1 MPEMKKEAMNYE
13 LLISGLKEQIHSLEN
28 SVASTKAEMEHLKDI
43 FLKHFPHEIRTP
55 LNVITGLAYIL
66 SKDDQSVQQKE
77 LYTRYI
83 SSNSE
88 DLLTTIENLVDFS
101 MIKSGN
107 LQLNKSEFDLN
118 ELLDKLYDKFEEER
132 LVQGRYNIK
141 LLLNKFESGKKFP
154 VFSDPDRIRQILIQL
169 LRNSLRFTRK
179 GNITF
184 GYYPEDNSFIKFYVK
199 DTGEGIEENLKDF
212 VFDSFRKR
220 NGQPSNKNR
229 GLGMGLALVKEM
241 VVLLGGNSW
250 INSEKEKGSMVSFR
264 IPVKESKSLDE
275 CSEKKKKAIF
285 QGRHITI

>member
-1 MPEMKKEAMNYE
+1 MPEMKKESMNYE
-13 LLISGLKEQIHSLEN
+13 LLISGLKKQIYSLEN
-28 SVASTKAEMEHLKDI
+28 SIASTQADMDHLKNI
-43 FLKHFPHEIRTP
+43 FLKHLPHEIRTP

-88 DLLTTIENLVDFS
+88 DLLTTIDNLVDFS

-107 LQLNKSEFDLN
+107 LQLYKSEFDLN
-118 ELLDKLYDKFEEER
+118 LLLDKLYDKFDQER
-132 LVQGRYNIK
+132 LVQGRYEVN
-141 LLLNKFESGKKFP
+141 LLLNKFESGKEFP
-154 VFSDPDRIRQILIQL
+154 VFSDPDRLQQIFIQL

-184 GYYPEDNSFIKFYVK
+184 GYYPEDDSYIKLYVK
-199 DTGEGIEENLKDF
+199 DTGDGIDEDLKDF
-212 VFDSFRKR
+212 VFDSFRKHH
-220 NGQPSNKNR
+220 GQPSNKNR

-241 VVLLGGNSW
+241 IALLGGNSW

-264 IPVKESKSLDE
+264 IPVKQSKSMNE
-275 CSEKKKKAIF
+275 NSVVKNKVIF
-285 QGRHITI
+285 QGRHLAI

>member
-1 MPEMKKEAMNYE
+1 MNEMKKEAMNYE

-28 SVASTKAEMEHLKDI
+28 SITSTQAEMDHLKSI
-43 FLKHFPHEIRTP
+43 FLKHLPHEIRTP

-118 ELLDKLYDKFEEER
+118 ELFDELYDKFEGEKV
-132 LVQGRYNIK
+132 VQGRYGVK

-169 LRNSLRFTRK
+169 LRNSLRFTSN

-184 GYYPEDNSFIKFYVK
+184 GYYPEDDSYIKFYVK
-199 DTGEGIEENLKDF
+199 DTGDGIDEDLKDF
-212 VFDSFRKR
+212 VFDSFRKHH
-220 NGQPSNKNR
+220 GQPSNKNR

-250 INSEKEKGSMVSFR
+250 MNSEKEKGSMISFR
-264 IPVKESKSLDE
+264 IPVKENKSLNN
-275 CSEKKKKAIF
+275 SGLKKKAMI

>member
-1 MPEMKKEAMNYE
+1 MNEMKKEAMNYE

-28 SVASTKAEMEHLKDI
+28 SITSTQAEMDHLKSI
-43 FLKHFPHEIRTP
+43 FLKHLPHEIRTP

-107 LQLNKSEFDLN
+107 LQLNKTVFDLN
-118 ELLDKLYDKFEEER
+118 EFLDKLYDKFEGER
-132 LVQGRYNIK
+132 LVQGRYNVK
-141 LLLNKFESGKKFP
+141 LILNKFESDKKFL

-169 LRNSLRFTRK
+169 LRNSLRFTSN

-184 GYYPEDNSFIKFYVK
+184 GYYPEDDSYIKFCVK
-199 DTGEGIEENLKDF
+199 DNF
-212 VFDSFRKR
+212 VTTPSFT
-220 NGQPSNKNR
+220 PS
-229 GLGMGLALVKEM
+229 
-241 VVLLGGNSW
+241 
-250 INSEKEKGSMVSFR
+250 
-264 IPVKESKSLDE
+264 
-275 CSEKKKKAIF
+275 
-285 QGRHITI
+285 

>member
-1 MPEMKKEAMNYE
+1 MKKESMNYE

-28 SVASTKAEMEHLKDI
+28 SLASTQVEMNHLKDI
-43 FLKHFPHEIRTP
+43 FLKHLPHEIRTP

-66 SKDDQSVQQKE
+66 SKNDQSVQQKE

-83 SSNSE
+83 YSNSE

-107 LQLNKSEFDLN
+107 LQLNKSEFDMN
-118 ELLDKLYDKFEEER
+118 ELLDELYDKFEGER
-132 LVQGRYNIK
+132 VVQGRYGVK

-154 VFSDPDRIRQILIQL
+154 VYSDPDRIRQILIQL

-184 GYYPEDNSFIKFYVK
+184 GYYPEGDSYIKLYVK
-199 DTGEGIEENLKDF
+199 DTGDGIDEDLKDF
-212 VFDSFRKR
+212 VFDSFRKHH
-220 NGQPSNKNR
+220 GQPSNKNR

-250 INSEKEKGSMVSFR
+250 INSEKEKGSMISFR
-264 IPVKESKSLDE
+264 IPVKESKSLNE
-275 CSEKKKKAIF
+275 NSVVKKKAIF

>member
-1 MPEMKKEAMNYE
+1 MVKMKKEAMNYE

-28 SVASTKAEMEHLKDI
+28 SLATTHADMENLKDI
-43 FLKHFPHEIRTP
+43 FLKHLPHEIRTP

-66 SKDDQSVQQKE
+66 SKDDQSVKQKE

-118 ELLDKLYDKFEEER
+118 ELLDKLYDKFERER
-132 LVQGRYNIK
+132 VGQGRYAVKI
-141 LLLNKFESGKKFP
+141 LLNKFESGKEFP
-154 VFSDPDRIRQILIQL
+154 VFSDPERIRQIFIQL
-169 LRNSLRFTRK
+169 LRNSIRFTRN
-179 GNITF
+179 GTITF
-184 GYYPEDNSFIKFYVK
+184 GYYPEDDSYIKFYVK
-199 DTGEGIEENLKDF
+199 DTGDGIDEDLKDF

-220 NGQPSNKNR
+220 HGQPSNKNR

-250 INSEKEKGSMVSFR
+250 INSEKEEGSIISFR
-264 IPVKESKSLDE
+264 IPVKENKSLKN
-275 CSEKKKKAIF
+275 SEVKKKVIL
-285 QGRHITI
+285 QGKHITI

>member
-1 MPEMKKEAMNYE
+1 MPEIKREAMNNE

-28 SVASTKAEMEHLKDI
+28 SLTRTQAEMDHLKNI
-43 FLKHFPHEIRTP
+43 FLKHLPHEIRTP
-55 LNVITGLAYIL
+55 LNIITGLAYIL

-118 ELLDKLYDKFEEER
+118 ELLDKLYDKFEGDR
-132 LVQGRYNIK
+132 VIQGRYSVK
-141 LLLNKFESGKKFP
+141 LLLNKFESEKEFP
-154 VFSDPDRIRQILIQL
+154 VFSDPDRIRQIFIQL

-184 GYYPEDNSFIKFYVK
+184 GYYPEDDSYIKFYVK
-199 DTGEGIEENLKDF
+199 DTGDGIDEDLKDF
-212 VFDSFRKR
+212 VFDSFRKHH
-220 NGQPSNKNR
+220 GQPSNKNR

-241 VVLLGGNSW
+241 VGLLGGNSW
-250 INSEKEKGSMVSFR
+250 MNSKKEEGSMISFR
-264 IPVKESKSLDE
+264 IPIKESKSLND
-275 CSEKKKKAIF
+275 SELKKKIMF
-285 QGRHITI
+285 QGRRITI